1 LRYSLHGKARAIYGL
16 MQTDGSEDLLADL
29 GTHTTG
35 KGCLYV
41 KKLSDVDLAV
51 LEQLARRAV

>member
-1 LRYSLHGKARAIYGL
+1 V
-16 MQTDGSEDLLADL
+16 QTDGSEDLLADL

-35 KGCLYV
+35 PGCLYA